1 MRSVYCL
8 EDIETGRIR
17 FTEEGLR
24 ELGPYFARAGIDVRS
39 IATLDSYLA
48 ARRVAVPYLIE
59 HLRSVAANG
68 RMTPAR
74 QALVAVVEG
83 RYDAAWELLDCTE
96 RWRDD
101 RA

>member
-24 ELGPYFARAGIDVRS
+24 ELGPYFARAGIDIRA
-39 IATLDSYLA
+39 IITLKSYLT
-48 ARRVAVPYLIE
+48 ARRAAAPYLIE
-59 HLRSVAANG
+59 HLRGIAAHG

-74 QALVAVVEG
+74 QALLAVVDG
-83 RYDAAWELLDCTE
+83 RYERVRDLLKDADHGSGEGT
-96 RWRDD
+96 
-101 RA
+101 